1 VCLGLLKKSCRV
13 RGVSPR
19 AGSVGSVADV
29 PPAVGHPFDH
39 SDVLERAVQVV
50 LLPVLSYVIAHI
62 VLELVADHVLTHVQM
77 RYVRQM
83 QGVAEVPPAVG
94 GDVVGFAD
102 IEAPYGLL
110 LQELHKAAQLLVPD
124 GVA

>member
-1 VCLGLLKKSCRV
+1 
-13 RGVSPR
+13 
-19 AGSVGSVADV
+19 
-29 PPAVGHPFDH
+29 
-39 SDVLERAVQVV
+39 VQVV

-62 VLELVADHVLTHVQM
+62 VLELFADHVLTHVQI
-77 RYVRQM
+77 RYVCQM

-94 GDVVGFAD
+94 GDVVRFAD